1 MARGPPGRAKRP
13 WRPPYRSPECGKVN
27 GSGRGGWASDTATN
41 PREKGGRRRGL
52 WRSVPC
58 PPRTSVPHGAVSS
71 RATPGSAESVVRVGR
86 FGGCGDRPE
95 EPPPPPVLG
104 DPTPGKTTPG
114 GGTPPLKAATASPA
128 ATYGDTR
135 VVSTPVLLNR

>member
-1 MARGPPGRAKRP
+1 MAGGPQGRAERP
-13 WRPPYRSPECGKVN
+13 LRPPYRSPECGKVN
-27 GSGRGGWASDTATN
+27 GSGRGGWAGDTATN
-41 PREKGGRRRGL
+41 PREKVGRRRGL

-58 PPRTSVPHGAVSS
+58 PPRTSVPLGAVSS
-71 RATPGSAESVVRVGR
+71 RATPGSAESGERVGR

-114 GGTPPLKAATASPA
+114 GGYPPLKAATASPA
-128 ATYGDTR
+128 ATYGKMR
-135 VVSTPVLLNR
+135 VVSTSVLLNR